1 MPHFCAVVLYSFV
14 DQKGRR
20 DLRGRRHASQFVD
33 ALREPPESG
42 TIGDVWRHSVFTTAP
57 KASRIVVVVIIER
70 QNERRDDDATKTSGS
85 ETRRARRRVRSRRVR
100 DPVPVQRRAEK
111 RTRGGT
117 RERWR
122 RRRRRNTREKRRR
135 WDRRKERR
143 REERKADDEQ
153 QGKETVKGV
162 TSSFAPRA
170 RRDDAERG
178 WCILS
183 IITSARSRSRSRSRR
198 YFGRVGG

>member
-1 MPHFCAVVLYSFV
+1 MPHFCVALFAVLYSFV

-42 TIGDVWRHSVFTTAP
+42 TIGDVWHSVFTTAP
-57 KASRIVVVVIIER
+57 ARIVVVIIER

-170 RRDDAERG
+170 RRDDAKRG